1 MTALLPGAIWLGPV
15 ALLLNCLEEFA
26 GFPEWVRRHVNP
38 AFTRRRYVR
47 VHALGMGVWL
57 ATALAVSLADSPAV
71 MLLAFTFVITPGLLW
86 NTVFHAG
93 ASVYYGARS
102 PGVITAAVAFLPLY
116 ALLST
121 AAIAAGAISVGGWL
135 LAAAVAAVF
144 HAAEVRTN
152 VFRGG
157 GPVLRPEEARRG

>member
-1 MTALLPGAIWLGPV
+1 LLGPV
-15 ALLLNCLEEFA
+15 AFLLHCLEESA

-57 ATALAVSLADSPAV
+57 VTAVAVSLADSPAV
-71 MLLAFTFVITPGLLW
+71 VLLAFTFVITPGLLW
-86 NTVFHAG
+86 NAAFHAG

-102 PGVITAAVAFLPLY
+102 PGVMTAAVVFLPLY
-116 ALLST
+116 VLLST

-135 LAAAVAAVF
+135 LAAVVATVF
-144 HAAEVRTN
+144 HAAEVRIN

-157 GPVLRPEEARRG
+157 EPAPRPGEVRCG